1 MHDNLSTTIS
11 PIRLLVVEY
20 DVWSKTRYDFHITT
34 KEKGRNINAV
44 RTCDPQTFEL
54 NSQGPFS
61 HGVTHMYFPQTANFY
76 LICTKNVMSAKSVRF
91 VPPKIEFTALTLCIL
106 MEFSIHINIH
116 AIDCVLQGATGRNFL
131 PASL

>member
-91 VPPKIEFTALTLCIL
+91 VPPKNRIYGFNPLYSDGVFHTYKYSCYRLCT
-106 MEFSIHINIH
+106 SRGH
-116 AIDCVLQGATGRNFL
+116 R
-131 PASL
+131 